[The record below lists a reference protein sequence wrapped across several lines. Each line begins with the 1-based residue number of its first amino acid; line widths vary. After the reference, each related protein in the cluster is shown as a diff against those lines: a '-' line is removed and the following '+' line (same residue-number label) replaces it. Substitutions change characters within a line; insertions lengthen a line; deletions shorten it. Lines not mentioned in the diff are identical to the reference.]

1 MLAVF
6 GIQDWRARAARLTLL
21 VLGAIV
27 ICTAQS
33 ALAAVPS
40 APVDAKT
47 SASEPRDRDLALYDA
62 IVTRVAAG
70 ESFYAAATTEQRA
83 RSFPV
88 RPGFALRL
96 PTLAWIQA
104 TIGPLG
110 TALAAYGLL
119 AAIALAWWRRF
130 GDEGASPSQRRFA
143 VALVLLGS
151 SFLLNATYHP
161 LHELWAGG
169 LMALA
174 LGLHRPGRWGAAL
187 AVAAVALA
195 IRELVLPFVLLM
207 GALAAWRRDWKE
219 TSAWV
224 ALVAAFFVVLSV
236 HHAVVA
242 DYQRASDMAGPS
254 WLVLRGV
261 EGWIGNIVGS
271 SPLHLLPLPVAV
283 PVAALALVGW
293 TTRRTASGLAASLLL
308 LGYGLAFMIAGREN
322 NFYWGLIVTPIL
334 FAGLAF
340 VPQALRNLPFGAAR
354 GIRHA

>member
-1 MLAVF
+1 MLAAF
-6 GIQDWRARAARLTLL
+6 GIQAWGARAFRFVLIA
-21 VLGAIV
+21 LGAMMLV
-27 ICTAQS
+27 TAQG
-33 ALAAVPS
+33 ALATPVP
-40 APVDAKT
+40 AQTAATK
-47 SASEPRDRDLALYDA
+47 PRDRDLALYDA
-62 IVTRVAAG
+62 VVVRLAAG
-70 ESFYAAATTEQRA
+70 ESFHAASTAEQRA

-88 RPGFALRL
+88 RPGFAVRL

-104 TIGPLG
+104 AIGPLA
-110 TALAAYGLL
+110 TALAACALL

-169 LMALA
+169 LIALA

-187 AVAAVALA
+187 AVAALALS
-195 IRELVLPFVLLM
+195 IRELVLPFVLAM

-224 ALVAAFFVVLSV
+224 ALVAAFAVALGIHHGVVS
-236 HHAVVA
+236 
-242 DYQRASDMAGPS
+242 DYQRPTDLAGPS
-254 WLVLRGV
+254 WLVLRGI

-271 SPLHLLPLPVAV
+271 SPLYLLPLPIAVAI
-283 PVAALALVGW
+283 AALALLGW
-293 TTRRTASGLAASLLL
+293 CTRRTPSGLAASLLL

-334 FAGLAF
+334 FGGLAF
-340 VPQALRNLPFGAAR
+340 VPQALRHLS
-354 GIRHA
+354 RHAMRGSRSALV